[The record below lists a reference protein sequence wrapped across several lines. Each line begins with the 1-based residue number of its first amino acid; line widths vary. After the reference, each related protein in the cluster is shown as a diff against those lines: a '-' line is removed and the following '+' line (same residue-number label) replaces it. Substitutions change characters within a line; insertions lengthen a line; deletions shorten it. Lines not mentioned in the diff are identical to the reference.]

1 MQTDKYTRWILAPLL
16 VAAIPAWAANH
27 IVIVGRNIDGAPAFV
42 FTPSTLTIAVGDTVT
57 FTNNS
62 GGFHN
67 VDTTGGPTTFKCSV
81 NCTTN
86 NTPNVGPWSDTVT
99 FSTAGTVTY
108 QCDTHFDLGMLG
120 SITVQAPTPVKLQS
134 FGVH

>member
-27 IVIVGRNIDGAPAFV
+27 TVMVGG
-42 FTPSTLTIAVGDTVT
+42 TTLTFSPATLMIAPGDMVT
-57 FTNNS
+57 FTNA
-62 GGFHN
+62 GGTHN
-67 VDTTGGPTTFKCSV
+67 VDSTAGPTTFKCSV
-81 NCTTN
+81 NCSSN
-86 NTPNVGPWSDTVT
+86 NTPNGTAWSDTVT
-99 FSTAGTVTY
+99 FPTAGTVMY
-108 QCDTHFDLGMLG
+108 QCDNHVASGMTG